1 MQCHAVSS
9 NMASKSPRW
18 EHHLQV
24 AHVPD
29 ESPRNSKVFQA
40 SAAFF
45 FNHEVLTFKARI
57 PTRFLSW
64 CRLVSANGLEILALF
79 HWICM
84 WLYIYHYNMH
94 IDHCIFPIL
103 MAFWWALCPPIWWD
117 SLPKRRRTR
126 HSTMRGEILLHP
138 VSGWKVLLGTCCSLN
153 PYLGWWFQMVLIYKD
168 HLFLNIEPVD

>member
-1 MQCHAVSS
+1 MGTSSTSGACSRWVSKKFQGFPS
-9 NMASKSPRW
+9 ISGVLLQPRGSD
-18 EHHLQV
+18 LQGQ
-24 AHVPD
+24 D
-29 ESPRNSKVFQA
+29 S
-40 SAAFF
+40 
-45 FNHEVLTFKARI
+45 HEI
-57 PTRFLSW
+57 PVM
-64 CRLVSANGLEILALF
+64 VSAGVRQWVGDIGIISLDMYVTI
-79 HWICM
+79 
-84 WLYIYHYNMH
+84 YIYHYNMH

-117 SLPKRRRTR
+117 FLPKRRRTR

>member
-1 MQCHAVSS
+1 MQCHQTWLANPLDGNIIYKWRMFQMSLQEIPRFSKHQRRSS
-9 NMASKSPRW
+9 S
-18 EHHLQV
+18 
-24 AHVPD
+24 
-29 ESPRNSKVFQA
+29 
-40 SAAFF
+40 
-45 FNHEVLTFKARI
+45 T
-57 PTRFLSW
+57 TRFWPSRPGFPRDSCHGVGW
-64 CRLVSANGLEILALF
+64 CPPMGWRYWHYFIGYVCDYI
-79 HWICM
+79 
-84 WLYIYHYNMH
+84 YIYHYNMH

-117 SLPKRRRTR
+117 FLPKRRRTR